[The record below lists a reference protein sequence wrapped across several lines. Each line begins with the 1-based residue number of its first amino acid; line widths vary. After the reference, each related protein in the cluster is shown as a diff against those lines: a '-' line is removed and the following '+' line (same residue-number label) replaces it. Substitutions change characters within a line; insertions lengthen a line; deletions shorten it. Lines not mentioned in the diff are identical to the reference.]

1 MSIQEIEIA
10 ITKLPT
16 KRIIELS
23 TWLEE
28 YQASRWDQQI
38 KDDLDSG
45 RLDSI
50 LAEVDAEYEAGL
62 AQPLCNTSHYRVIG
76 SIIKPCLKKHSD

>member
-1 MSIQEIEIA
+1 MGIQEIETA
-10 ITKLPT
+10 ITKLPVE
-16 KRIIELS
+16 RAIELS

-28 YQASRWDQQI
+28 YLAQAWDQQI
-38 KDDLDSG
+38 ESDLTAG

-62 AQPLCNTSHYRVIG
+62 AQPL
-76 SIIKPCLKKHSD
+76 